1 MLDATF
7 HALAEPRRRAILR
20 ELGDRE
26 LTAGEIASR
35 FAVTRPA
42 ISQHLA
48 VLRAAR
54 LVEERRDG
62 TRRWYRARRDGL
74 VPVRDWVWSFWDEEP
89 MAPLIARARES
100 LGIEA
105 FAEAEASGH
114 ALLYED
120 ATVEV
125 REWLG
130 NRLG

>member
-26 LTAGEIASR
+26 LTAGQVASR

-48 VLRAAR
+48 VLRAAG

-74 VPVRDWVWSFWDEEP
+74 VPVRDWVGSFWDERLDALRVAIDED
-89 MAPLIARARES
+89 RRHRES
-100 LGIEA
+100 GD
-105 FAEAEASGH
+105 G
-114 ALLYED
+114 
-120 ATVEV
+120 
-125 REWLG
+125 
-130 NRLG
+130 

>member
-7 HALAEPRRRAILR
+7 QALAEPRRRAILR

-35 FAVTRPA
+35 FAVSRPA

-54 LVEERRDG
+54 LVDERRDG

-74 VPVRDWVWSFWDEEP
+74 VPVRDWVGSFWEEQLGALRVAIDDDRRP
-89 MAPLIARARES
+89 KES
-100 LGIEA
+100 GD
-105 FAEAEASGH
+105 G
-114 ALLYED
+114 
-120 ATVEV
+120 
-125 REWLG
+125 
-130 NRLG
+130 

>member
-20 ELGDRE
+20 ELGERE
-26 LTAGEIASR
+26 LTAGDIASR

-74 VPVRDWVWSFWDEEP
+74 VPVLDWVGSFWEEQLDALRVAIDDDNRP
-89 MAPLIARARES
+89 T
-100 LGIEA
+100 EA
-105 FAEAEASGH
+105 G
-114 ALLYED
+114 D
-120 ATVEV
+120 
-125 REWLG
+125 G
-130 NRLG
+130 

>member
-7 HALAEPRRRAILR
+7 HALAEPRRRAILQ

-26 LTAGEIASR
+26 LTAGQIASR

-54 LVEERRDG
+54 LVDERRDG

-74 VPVRDWVWSFWDEEP
+74 VPVRDWVGSFWEERLD
-89 MAPLIARARES
+89 ALRVAIDDDRRRT
-100 LGIEA
+100 EA
-105 FAEAEASGH
+105 G
-114 ALLYED
+114 D
-120 ATVEV
+120 A
-125 REWLG
+125 
-130 NRLG
+130 

>member
-20 ELGDRE
+20 ALGDRE

-74 VPVRDWVWSFWDEEP
+74 VPVRDWVGSFWDEHLDALRLAIEEDTRGTE
-89 MAPLIARARES
+89 AR
-100 LGIEA
+100 
-105 FAEAEASGH
+105 
-114 ALLYED
+114 D
-120 ATVEV
+120 A
-125 REWLG
+125 
-130 NRLG
+130 

>member
-1 MLDATF
+1 VLDATF
-7 HALAEPRRRAILR
+7 QALAEPRRRAILR

-74 VPVRDWVWSFWDEEP
+74 VPVRDWVGSFWEAQLDALRVAIDEDKRPE
-89 MAPLIARARES
+89 ES
-100 LGIEA
+100 GD
-105 FAEAEASGH
+105 G
-114 ALLYED
+114 
-120 ATVEV
+120 
-125 REWLG
+125 
-130 NRLG
+130 

>member
-26 LTAGEIASR
+26 LTAGDIASR

-48 VLRAAR
+48 VLRSAQ

-74 VPVRDWVWSFWDEEP
+74 VPVLDWVASFWAERLD
-89 MAPLIARARES
+89 ALRTAIDDDNRRT
-100 LGIEA
+100 EA
-105 FAEAEASGH
+105 G
-114 ALLYED
+114 D
-120 ATVEV
+120 
-125 REWLG
+125 G
-130 NRLG
+130 

>member
-1 MLDATF
+1 VLDATF
-7 HALAEPRRRAILR
+7 QALAEPRRRAILR

-74 VPVRDWVWSFWDEEP
+74 VPVRDWVGAFWEAQLDALRVAIDEDKRPE
-89 MAPLIARARES
+89 ES
-100 LGIEA
+100 GD
-105 FAEAEASGH
+105 G
-114 ALLYED
+114 
-120 ATVEV
+120 
-125 REWLG
+125 
-130 NRLG
+130 

>member
-7 HALAEPRRRAILR
+7 HALSEPRRRAILR

-26 LTAGEIASR
+26 LTAGQVASR

-48 VLRAAR
+48 VLRAAG

-74 VPVRDWVWSFWDEEP
+74 VPVRDWVGSFWDERLD
-89 MAPLIARARES
+89 ALRVAIDDDKRHRES
-100 LGIEA
+100 
-105 FAEAEASGH
+105 GH
-114 ALLYED
+114 
-120 ATVEV
+120 
-125 REWLG
+125 G
-130 NRLG
+130 

>member
-7 HALAEPRRRAILR
+7 HALAEPRRRAILC

-26 LTAGEIASR
+26 LTAGQVASR

-48 VLRAAR
+48 VLRAAG

-74 VPVRDWVWSFWDEEP
+74 VPVRDWVGSFWDERLD
-89 MAPLIARARES
+89 ALRVAIDDDKRDK
-100 LGIEA
+100 EA
-105 FAEAEASGH
+105 GH
-114 ALLYED
+114 
-120 ATVEV
+120 
-125 REWLG
+125 G
-130 NRLG
+130 

>member
-26 LTAGEIASR
+26 LTAGEIASL

-74 VPVRDWVWSFWDEEP
+74 VPVRDWVGSFWDEQLD
-89 MAPLIARARES
+89 ALRVAIDDDRRRT
-100 LGIEA
+100 EA
-105 FAEAEASGH
+105 G
-114 ALLYED
+114 D
-120 ATVEV
+120 A
-125 REWLG
+125 
-130 NRLG
+130 